1 MSERAIPTSARTPN
15 RRYALPVD
23 RSPVATSVYPLACGR
38 AGVRGVAR
46 RCTQLHSSQEN
57 HRRSVAALRVAL
69 AADKNGNLGLGYY
82 DLRHNKTG
90 DNELTTDV
98 WFTQAAGC

>member
-1 MSERAIPTSARTPN
+1 
-15 RRYALPVD
+15 
-23 RSPVATSVYPLACGR
+23 
-38 AGVRGVAR
+38 
-46 RCTQLHSSQEN
+46 
-57 HRRSVAALRVAL
+57 VAALRVAL

>member
-1 MSERAIPTSARTPN
+1 
-15 RRYALPVD
+15 VD
-23 RSPVATSVYPLACGR
+23 RSLVATSAYPLACGR
-38 AGVRGVAR
+38 AWRRATADAASLLPRKSSTIRGSTSA
-46 RCTQLHSSQEN
+46 S
-57 HRRSVAALRVAL
+57 RS
-69 AADKNGNLGLGYY
+69 ADKNGNLGLGYY

>member
-1 MSERAIPTSARTPN
+1 
-15 RRYALPVD
+15 VD

-38 AGVRGVAR
+38 AWR
-46 RCTQLHSSQEN
+46 RATAG
-57 HRRSVAALRVAL
+57 RSFTPPKKIIDDPWRHNGVAL
-69 AADKNGNLGLGYY
+69 AADKNGNFGLGDY